1 MVWRVAHDF
10 DPSKAYEGGRFGR
23 TSVHSSLEF
32 EIEGNELNAHLG
44 PAVATWPL
52 ESLNAVHVEE
62 VGTRFPPMWSIWLDH
77 DDGSV
82 ELMRTT
88 DQMDALI
95 LGERISAHAGVRF
108 VEHTGREVDA
118 DEHGLSVIQQI
129 ARYPDRWDRPMRTD
143 SMRGWVE
150 SDGEKVIAHLPSE
163 LPTSTFVILSISMLL
178 AVAAGPASYLAFFVT
193 APVFG
198 MIQLFWVPL
207 LGFFVILLCSAWVN
221 QIHHSVES
229 RHRLVISSDGVEL
242 RGRLIGIIPMPA
254 TDAVLFDLRDI
265 DATERRGLTVL
276 IGDRRLNCS
285 MDVLEAECLIGEIAT
300 ELEKIGAIPRA
311 SSRDLEEE

>member
-10 DPSKAYEGGRFGR
+10 DPSKADEGGRFGR

-52 ESLNAVHVEE
+52 ESLNAVHVEV
-62 VGTRFPPMWSIWLDH
+62 VGTKFPPMWSIWLDH
-77 DDGSV
+77 DDGSS

-95 LGERISAHAGVRF
+95 LGERIGAHAGVRF
-108 VEHTGREVDA
+108 VEHTGREVEP

-129 ARYPDRWDRPMRTD
+129 ALYPDRWDRPSRTET
-143 SMRGWVE
+143 MRGRVE
-150 SDGEKVIAHLPSE
+150 STEDAVIAHLPSE
-163 LPTSTFVILSISMLL
+163 LPTSSFVILAISVLL
-178 AVAAGPASYLAFFVT
+178 AITAGPASYLAFVIT
-193 APVFG
+193 TPVLG
-198 MIQLFWVPL
+198 LQQLFWVPL
-207 LGFFVILLCSAWVN
+207 LGFFTIILCAAWVN

-229 RHRLVISSDGVEL
+229 RHRLTISSRGIEL
-242 RGRLIGIIPMPA
+242 RGMLLGLIPMPA
-254 TDAVLFDLRDI
+254 TEAPLYELRDM
-265 DATERRGLTVL
+265 DATDRRGLTVL

-285 MDVLEAECLIGEIAT
+285 MDAMEAECLIGEIAT
-300 ELEKIGAIPRA
+300 ELERIGAIPSPT
-311 SSRDLEEE
+311 SSPYEEE